1 MRTAKAWTCVFLA
14 MLLLGVMP
22 EAVRAAAEKTFS
34 LDAVRVDAPPKID
47 GTLDDPLWQKAAHA
61 QLDWDYSFQRPA
73 SEQTDAYVLM
83 DAKYLYVAFDAK
95 QSEPITTTL
104 RTNNVTLAA
113 DDVVRIYLWP
123 GGDHGFEYVFGA
135 TPIGTRNQISTEN
148 SAFTPTWTAVAKTT
162 PSGFIVTMQIPL
174 NVMRGDG
181 RKSWRLQFDRGIHAT
196 KQTFEWS
203 HSPSQQSTDDSTAI
217 GFLEGITASSGSTRT
232 KPRIGVYALGQ
243 AASQRAG
250 GSTSRMGADFAFP
263 ITPTASFIGT
273 IHPDYSNVEL
283 DQQTIS
289 PTAFPRQL
297 LEIRPFFT
305 QGANFYNSFN
315 CNDCF
320 DFPLLYTPNIPTP
333 RTGYAVE
340 GVQGLLR
347 FAGFDAVGYSRN
359 DASEALGWF
368 SADHRYG
375 LIAQHQTVTTP
386 GLIDNT
392 TTYQLRV
399 GNAHNFSMYETYSQE
414 RGTAVTDPSLGNMNE
429 VGLNLYTPKSG
440 FFSAWHNAGS
450 MYAPADAF
458 VSLVDVKGP
467 SLYTFREFDFAPQ
480 RFIQSVTVSEDLQR
494 YRNNAG
500 ALGYANSGSG
510 VTILTRNQLSLS
522 ASSGTQFLLLSDGT
536 AATINQNGAA
546 LGYGTSGSLP
556 SSISYNVGRFGNG
569 YLRSTTRSTSIKAGQ
584 RGSLTFEADD
594 TDFLPDSG
602 VREIQWLERASY
614 AFHFTPES
622 SLAIGLRRIIGTAPP
637 LTPAPRIVDAGN
649 VTMAYYRKSG
659 QNELYLA
666 YGSPN
671 TLSTTPAL
679 ILKLIHYFGAEKGS

>member
-1 MRTAKAWTCVFLA
+1 MRAAKAWTGAFLSIV
-14 MLLLGVMP
+14 LFGVVP
-22 EAVRAAAEKTFS
+22 QAVYAAAAQPFS
-34 LDAVRVDAPPKID
+34 LDAVRVDTPPKID

-61 QLDWDYSFQRPA
+61 QLEWDYSFQRPA

-83 DAKYLYVAFDAK
+83 DAQHVYVAFVAK
-95 QSEPITTTL
+95 QAEPITATL

-123 GGDHGFEYVFGA
+123 GGDHGFEYVFAA

-162 PSGFIVTMQIPL
+162 PSGYIVTMQIPL
-174 NVMRGDG
+174 KVMRSDG
-181 RKSWRLQFDRGIHAT
+181 RKSWRLQFDRGVHAT

-203 HSPSQQSTDDSTAI
+203 HSGSQQSTDDSTAI
-217 GFLEGITASSGSTRT
+217 GFFEGVTASAGSTRT

-289 PTAFPRQL
+289 PTAFPRQFT
-297 LEIRPFFT
+297 EIRPFFT
-305 QGANFYNSFN
+305 QGSNFYNNFN
-315 CNDCF
+315 CNDCPV
-320 DFPLLYTPNIPTP
+320 FPLLYTPSIPTP
-333 RTGYAVE
+333 RTGFAVE
-340 GVQGLLR
+340 GVQGLLN
-347 FAGFDAVGYSRN
+347 FAGFAAIGNQRTDAAQAMR
-359 DASEALGWF
+359 WT
-368 SADHRYG
+368 SADHRYS
-375 LIAQHQTVTTP
+375 LIAQHQTVTTL

-392 TTYQLRV
+392 MTYQARV
-399 GNAHNFSMYETYSQE
+399 GNAHNFSVYETYSQD
-414 RGTAVTDPSLGNMNE
+414 RGTGVTDPSLGNMNE
-429 VGLNLYTPKSG
+429 FGLNLYTPKSG
-440 FFSAWHNAGS
+440 FFPAWHNVGA

-458 VSLVDVKGP
+458 VSLADVRGP

-494 YRNNAG
+494 YRNQAG
-500 ALGYANSGSG
+500 LLGYANSGSG
-510 VTILTRNQLSLS
+510 LTILTRNQLSLS
-522 ASSGTQFLLLSDGT
+522 ASSGTQYLVLFNGT
-536 AATINQNGAA
+536 AATINQNGAT

-556 SSISYNVGRFGNG
+556 STISYNVGRFGNG
-569 YLRSTTRSTSIKAGQ
+569 YLHTTTRTSSIKAGQ
-584 RGSLTFEADD
+584 RGTLSFEADD

-602 VREIQWLERASY
+602 VREVQWLERASY
-614 AFHFTPES
+614 AFHFSAES

-637 LTPAPRIVDAGN
+637 LTPAPRVVNAGN

-671 TLSTTPAL
+671 TLATKPAL
-679 ILKLIHYFGAEKGS
+679 ILKLIRYFGAEKGS